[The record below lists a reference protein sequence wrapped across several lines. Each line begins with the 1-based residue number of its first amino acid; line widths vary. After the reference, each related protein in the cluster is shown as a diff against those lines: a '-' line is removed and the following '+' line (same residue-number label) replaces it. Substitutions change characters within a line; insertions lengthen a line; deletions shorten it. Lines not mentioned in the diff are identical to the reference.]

1 MFLFK
6 KDKITFYAR
15 AYKSDLSSPIETIVY
30 TSGYSYEAK
39 FFFKSIHFKGEIGF
53 FIYFQASNY
62 LKFSILKCNDNRE
75 MKTYSTFSK
84 VNIDKTNFNVDDRLN
99 DILKLNDF
107 QIIYLAVSLDYT
119 QFKFVTFTLYKND
132 TLINI
137 RYYQIEMWP
146 QHNIKIFHD
155 LKGALYKNFISLAFS
170 NCPEE
175 ACTTSGT
182 HSIYASLIIF
192 SYPNSTDN
200 SLDLIPQ
207 LYETNKNIENDF
219 SFNFEG
225 TLTIENNIFG
235 FVFKGTRIMKL
246 PIGLNLT
253 NVANENIL
261 EVESVILKDE
271 NVSLNFETH
280 KNYEKKDYIIE
291 YAYVLEEPNYE
302 DIINYYTYIDESK
315 GNQQTNEQ
323 NYYKKYEYTG
333 RSSNFALIIKENLTT
348 NCYDDSCSLCLTNY
362 ICITCKYNYTFN
374 NNEKTCFPNPY
385 APTTILTT
393 IPTTIPTTV
402 LTTIP
407 TTIPTTIL
415 TTISTT
421 IPTTILTTI
430 PTTVPTTIF
439 TTMPTT
445 IPTAI
450 FTTIPTNNQ
459 QNTETNN
466 HEKIPNLIPTTIPNN
481 PPKIIPTTHFPNS
494 EECTENQILEG
505 KCNGK
510 MTNEQI
516 NQIYNNLKQK
526 ISPDVNEII
535 ETENVKFQLST
546 FEEQKNSNNPNISSI
561 DLGECEERLKK
572 QEGLTE
578 KNHLIVLKTDI
589 KNEDLSSTYVQYEI
603 YNPVTLNIISLDI
616 CSDIPIS
623 VSVPVNLNE
632 NTKSIYDSLSKSGY
646 NLFDLND
653 SFYNDICS
661 TYTTEDG
668 TDLTLADRKNIIY
681 DNNANVSLC

>member
-1 MFLFK
+1 
-6 KDKITFYAR
+6 
-15 AYKSDLSSPIETIVY
+15 
-30 TSGYSYEAK
+30 
-39 FFFKSIHFKGEIGF
+39 
-53 FIYFQASNY
+53 
-62 LKFSILKCNDNRE
+62 
-75 MKTYSTFSK
+75 
-84 VNIDKTNFNVDDRLN
+84 
-99 DILKLNDF
+99 
-107 QIIYLAVSLDYT
+107 
-119 QFKFVTFTLYKND
+119 
-132 TLINI
+132 
-137 RYYQIEMWP
+137 
-146 QHNIKIFHD
+146 
-155 LKGALYKNFISLAFS
+155 
-170 NCPEE
+170 
-175 ACTTSGT
+175 
-182 HSIYASLIIF
+182 
-192 SYPNSTDN
+192 
-200 SLDLIPQ
+200 
-207 LYETNKNIENDF
+207 
-219 SFNFEG
+219 
-225 TLTIENNIFG
+225 
-235 FVFKGTRIMKL
+235 MKL

-253 NVANENIL
+253 NVANGNIL

-362 ICITCKYNYTFN
+362 TCITCKYNYTFN
-374 NNEKTCFPNPY
+374 NNKKTCFSNPY

-393 IPTTIPTTV
+393 IPTTIPTTIF
-402 LTTIP
+402 TTIP
-407 TTIPTTIL
+407 TTIPTT
-415 TTISTT
+415 
-421 IPTTILTTI
+421 
-430 PTTVPTTIF
+430 
-439 TTMPTT
+439 
-445 IPTAI
+445 I

-623 VSVPVNLNE
+623 VNVPINLNE

-681 DNNANVSLC
+681 DNNANVSLCQDGCNFQSYNLTTKKAKCDCSVQKEETITDVSKLKFDKNELIGSFFTTLKNSNFLVLKCYKLALSYIGQINNIESYIMTSITFVFIVLMFIYIINGNTKLTYFIEIILKQKLNSNSSEKTKSDKTKNNKQDQSKKNKKNSNIYNKNKKNKELKNIKSSNKKENKSSIKKNQKKSPDKGKRKNPPKKKSKCNSNNNNYYIKKSTENIIHLK